1 MSTAYIIDTKPEP
14 LYTSPRTITGEAYA
28 ITSDPYG
35 SGDYASVV
43 YPTGAVVVY
52 PYTP

>member
-14 LYTSPRTITGEAYA
+14 IYTAMEFITGEAY
-28 ITSDPYG
+28 DELPEPYG
-35 SGDYASVV
+35 SGDYASVS
-43 YPTGAVVVY
+43 YPTGLVH